1 LGLNHPNRYDKV
13 LAVDCGQLGSHT
25 EDCSVST
32 GNGCFIQMR
41 ESPDQLIVGIDRALD
56 FQRMQ
61 PAIVLD
67 DHVDLVTVAISIIP
81 QQTFLGI
88 VTKATM

>member
-1 LGLNHPNRYDKV
+1 
-13 LAVDCGQLGSHT
+13 
-25 EDCSVST
+25 
-32 GNGCFIQMR
+32 MR